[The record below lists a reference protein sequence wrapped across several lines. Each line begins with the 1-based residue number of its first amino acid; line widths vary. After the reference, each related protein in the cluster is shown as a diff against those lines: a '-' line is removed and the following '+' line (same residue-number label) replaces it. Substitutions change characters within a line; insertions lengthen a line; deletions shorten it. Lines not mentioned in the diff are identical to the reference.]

1 MKKVLVV
8 EDDFFSRQ
16 LLIELL
22 SDHFDTLHMAVNGKE
37 AVEAFIRSVEEDKHY
52 DLICLDIMMPELNGQ
67 EALQEIRRI
76 EKEKGIGGADMVKVI
91 MTTALNGP
99 KDIMGAFIKGGCE
112 GYLTKPIDLVK
123 LNEYLKKFGLYREK
137 KTVR

>member
-22 SDHFDTLHMAVNGKE
+22 SDHFDTCHMAVNGNE
-37 AVEAFIRSVEEDKHY
+37 AIEAFLRSVEENEPY

-67 EALQEIRRI
+67 EALQKIRKI
-76 EKEKGIGGADMVKVI
+76 EKDKGIGGVDMVKVI
-91 MTTALNGP
+91 MTTALNSP
-99 KDIMGAFIKGGCE
+99 KDIMGAFMKGGCE
-112 GYLTKPIDLVK
+112 GYLTKPIDLDK

-137 KTVR
+137 KAGI